1 MTTAPLGWPPH
12 VRRVVIVAP
21 RVPEASGGAVVAE
34 AYARMF
40 AGAGLGVEMVS
51 LYPGTRNAWY
61 TPTVVIRRELL
72 HKRPVIRGGA
82 GAWRR
87 LWLLPV
93 VAFKRVDRTLALRR
107 FKRKMAGYTSDTLVV
122 FTHVL
127 GLSLLRE
134 GGFEWPPGRPLLIGQ
149 HHSPF
154 VDLEE
159 EPHIRDLIARH
170 FAHMDAFT
178 ALSVV
183 DAQEFATI
191 LPVPCFALPNPVSLS
206 DVGPS
211 RNEAV
216 GETEDVAGGRKGDA
230 VAVSLARYAPDKRLD
245 LMIRAFARATHD
257 PSLRHWRLELY
268 GSGPEQGRLEA
279 AIAESGASDRIALMG
294 SVDDVRPVLARAACN
309 LLTSSNE
316 GFGMSVLEAAQY
328 GLPSIAFGSAAGVVE
343 LLTTVH
349 GRVVLPS
356 GDEDAFVAAL
366 REELSD
372 ERALAARGARAR
384 AGAAA
389 YSHEAVLAKWVEILG
404 AVQPTV

>member
-1 MTTAPLGWPPH
+1 MTTAPPGWPPQ

-40 AGAGLGVEMVS
+40 EGAGLDVEMVS
-51 LYPGTRNAWY
+51 VYPGTRSAWY

-107 FKRKMAGYTSDTLVV
+107 FKRKMAGYSSDTLVV

-127 GLSLLRE
+127 GLALLRE
-134 GGFEWPPGRPLLIGQ
+134 SGFEWPDDRPLLIGQ

-154 VDLEE
+154 VDLDE
-159 EPHIRDLIARH
+159 EPHTRDLIARD
-170 FAHMDAFT
+170 FGDVDAFT
-178 ALSVV
+178 ALSTA
-183 DAQEFATI
+183 DAEEFATI
-191 LPVPCFALPNPVSLS
+191 LPVPCFGLPNPISLS
-206 DVGPS
+206 VEPS
-211 RNEAV
+211 PGQGAGEPSNEK
-216 GETEDVAGGRKGDA
+216 AGARQR
-230 VAVSLARYAPDKRLD
+230 VAVSLARYSPDKRLD
-245 LMIRAFARATHD
+245 IMIRAFALATHG
-257 PSLRHWRLELY
+257 PTLRHWRLELY
-268 GSGPEQGRLEA
+268 GSGPEQDRLEA
-279 AIAESGASDRIALMG
+279 VIAESGASDRIALMG
-294 SVDDVRPVLARAACN
+294 SIDDVRPVLATAAVN
-309 LLTSSNE
+309 LLTSFNE

-328 GLPSIAFGSAAGVVE
+328 AVPSIAFGSAPGVVE

-349 GRVVLPS
+349 GRIVLPS
-356 GDEDAFVAAL
+356 GDESAFVAAL
-366 REELSD
+366 ADELSD
-372 ERALAARGARAR
+372 ERALAQRGVRAR

-389 YSHEAVLAKWVEILG
+389 YSHEAVLARWIEILN
-404 AVQPTV
+404 AVRPTV